1 MSGSALLIITIIL
14 LAVVAFLVGIMLV
27 FTGNKFKVEVDPKET
42 AVRECLPPERDCG
55 PRMSPG
61 Q

>member
-42 AVRECLPPERDCG
+42 AVRECLPGNFIWAKARL
-55 PRMSPG
+55 
-61 Q
+61 